1 MLVLISTTGLG
12 FGMAR
17 MYRARPQQIAHLA
30 QAIRLLRQDIEFG
43 QIPLIS
49 AVQRVGDSLPSPV
62 SQVFTE
68 IVDRLSKRCTAEEA
82 FHHAVRHVGESTA
95 MNAADFEPLL
105 AIGSVVGTSDRS
117 HLSMEIDSALIRLQ
131 GREAEAIEAQRKNE
145 RLWQYLG
152 ILTGL
157 LLILVMW

>member
-1 MLVLISTTGLG
+1 
-12 FGMAR
+12 
-17 MYRARPQQIAHLA
+17 MYRTRPQQIAQVA

-49 AVQRVGDSLPSPV
+49 AVQRVGESMPPPV
-62 SQVFTE
+62 SQVFRE
-68 IVDRLSKRCTAEEA
+68 IVDGLANRWTAEEA
-82 FHHAVRHVGESTA
+82 FHRAARHVGESTA

-117 HLSMEIDSALIRLQ
+117 HLSMEIDAALIRLQ
-131 GREAEAIEAQRKNE
+131 GREAEAVEAQRKNE